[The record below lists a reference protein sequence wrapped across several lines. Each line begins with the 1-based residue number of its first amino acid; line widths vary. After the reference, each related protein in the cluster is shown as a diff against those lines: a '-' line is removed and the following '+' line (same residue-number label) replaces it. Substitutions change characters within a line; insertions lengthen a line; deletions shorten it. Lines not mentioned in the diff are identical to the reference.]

1 MEHFVKRFEA
11 CIIDAIVVTLLTA
24 LLNNILYVILTLIR
38 NPLFLVY
45 YPYVVLVIVTLSYF
59 TIYEAKTNK
68 TIGKRI
74 IHLYVSDE
82 EGYMTYKKS
91 LIRNLTK
98 IFWIPLIFDVIL
110 GKLLNCP
117 SRLFDKFANTN
128 VYSDKELELVK

>member
-1 MEHFVKRFEA
+1 MEHFIKRFEA
-11 CIIDAIVVTLLTA
+11 FIIDVIVVTLLTA
-24 LLNNILYVILTLIR
+24 LLNNIFYVIFTLVG
-38 NPLFLVY
+38 NPFYLAY
-45 YPYVVLVIVTLSYF
+45 YNLVVLIIVTLSYF

-91 LIRNLTK
+91 FIRTLPK

-117 SRLFDKFANTN
+117 SRLFDRIANTN
-128 VYSDKELELVK
+128 VYSDKELELVA

>member
-128 VYSDKELELVK
+128 VYSDKELELVE

>member
-11 CIIDAIVVTLLTA
+11 FIIDVIVVTLLTA
-24 LLNNILYVILTLIR
+24 LLNNIFYVIFTLVG

-117 SRLFDKFANTN
+117 SRLFDRIANTN
-128 VYSDKELELVK
+128 VYSDKELELVE

>member
-11 CIIDAIVVTLLTA
+11 FIIDVIVVTLLTA

>member
-11 CIIDAIVVTLLTA
+11 FIIDVIVVTLLTA

-128 VYSDKELELVK
+128 VYSDKELELVE